1 MRTIALV
8 ALIAVAAVTA
18 SVQPRHTFFTRST
31 APHGWQ
37 LGGAAPKNA
46 KVGFMV
52 ALKQR
57 NLEALEAL
65 FWAVSTPGS
74 SKYQDYQSTEAIL
87 DLVAPEHKHHDAVV
101 HWLRSAGHVDIRS
114 TRDSL
119 EVVTSV
125 EVAEKLFDTQF
136 RVFRKAAAK
145 PLVRAFGAMSLPR
158 AVSQYVDFVEGITSF
173 PIPHLSAKIKATKLP
188 GSGDTVAIVPQTLN
202 KIYQI
207 PAQTNNANP
216 QTSVGV
222 IEFQGQCYNP
232 ADSVNFSNDVAIAI
246 TPVTAAHTIGPNDPT
261 NPQIEAAL
269 DIEMVATVNPSATA
283 WFWLEDGQGW
293 LYQYVNHYFNTA
305 NVPQVVSISYGW
317 SESDQCDIDPDEC
330 QALGVDSQGYVTR
343 VNAEFQKIALQGRTI
358 LVASGDSGANGRT
371 DPDCT
376 LPYLKPDY
384 PAASPFIT
392 AVGATQLNNAQT
404 SLTNPPPV
412 CTGQGYACASGGTEV
427 AVSYDVANFASGGG
441 FANYAPMPD
450 YQKTAVA
457 NYMKSGVKL
466 PPAGYYNTTGRG
478 YPDVA
483 AIGNAV
489 LIDQGGVEPVGGTSA
504 SAPEWAGVI
513 SILNQAALKK
523 TGKPLGFL
531 NPWIYQMAAAC
542 TNCFHDIT
550 SGDNICTEDGC
561 SPGCQGFYCAKGW
574 DPVTGW
580 GSPNVQNIIAY
591 INAHL

>member
-1 MRTIALV
+1 
-8 ALIAVAAVTA
+8 VTA
-18 SVQPRHTFFTRST
+18 SVQPRHTFFTRTT

-37 LGGAAPKNA
+37 LGGAAPRDA

-74 SKYQDYQSTEAIL
+74 TQYQNYQTTEQIL

-125 EVAEKLFDTQF
+125 AVAEKLFATQF
-136 RVFRKAAAK
+136 RVFRKSQAK

-158 AVSQYVDFVEGITSF
+158 AVAQYIDFVEGISSF
-173 PIPHLSAKIKATKLP
+173 PVPHLTAKISATKL
-188 GSGDTVAIVPQTLN
+188 GGGDTPAIVPQTLA

-207 PAQTNNANP
+207 PAQTNNAHTE
-216 QTSVGV
+216 TSVGV
-222 IEFQGQCYNP
+222 IEFQGQSYSP
-232 ADSVNFSNDVAIAI
+232 QDSVNFANDVAIAV
-246 TPVTAAHTIGPNDPT
+246 TPVTTAHTIGPNDPT

-317 SESDQCDIDPDEC
+317 SEADQCDIDSDEC
-330 QALGVDSQGYVTR
+330 QALGVDSHGYVTR

-358 LVASGDSGANGRT
+358 FVSSGDSGANGRT

-384 PAASPFIT
+384 PGASPYIT
-392 AVGATQLNNAQT
+392 SVGATQLNNPVA
-404 SLTNPPPV
+404 SLPNPPPV
-412 CTGQGYACASGGTEV
+412 CVGQGYACASGGTEV
-427 AVSYDVANFASGGG
+427 AVSFDVANFASGGG
-441 FANYAPMPD
+441 FSNVAPTPD

-457 NYMKSGVKL
+457 AYLKSGVAL
-466 PPAGYYNTTGRG
+466 PPAGYFNTTGRG

-483 AIGNAV
+483 ALGNAI
-489 LIDQGGVEPVGGTSA
+489 LIDQGGVQPVGGTSA
-504 SAPEWAGVI
+504 SSPEWAAVA
-513 SILNQAALKK
+513 SILNQYAIKK

-531 NPWIYQMAAAC
+531 NPFLYQAAAAC
-542 TNCFHDIT
+542 PQCFHDIT
-550 SGDNICTEDGC
+550 VGDNICTEDGC
-561 SPGCQGFYCAKGW
+561 SPGCQGFKCTKGW
-574 DPVTGW
+574 DPVTGV
-580 GSPNVQNIIAY
+580 GSPNVQNLINY
-591 INAHL
+591 INTNL

>member
-18 SVQPRHTFFTRST
+18 SVQPRHTFFTRTT

-37 LGGAAPKNA
+37 LGAAAPKNA

-74 SKYQDYQSTEAIL
+74 SQYQEYQTADQIL

-114 TRDSL
+114 TRDNL

-125 EVAEKLFDTQF
+125 EVAEKLFETQF
-136 RVFRKAAAK
+136 RVFRHADKK

-158 AVSQYVDFVEGITSF
+158 SVSQYVDFVEGITSF
-173 PIPHLSAKIKATKLP
+173 PVPHLSAKIKATKLP
-188 GSGDTVAIVPQTLN
+188 GAGDTVAIVPQTLA

-222 IEFQGQCYNP
+222 IEFQGQCYSP
-232 ADSVNFSNDVAIAI
+232 QDSVNFSNDVAIPV

-330 QALGVDSQGYVTR
+330 QALGVDSYGYVTR

-371 DPDCT
+371 DPDCS

-384 PAASPFIT
+384 PAASPYIT

-404 SLTNPPPV
+404 SLPNPPPV
-412 CTGQGYACASGGTEV
+412 CVGQGYACASGGQEV
-427 AVSYDVANFASGGG
+427 AVSYAVANFASGGG

-457 NYMKSGVKL
+457 NYMKSGVQL

-489 LIDQGGVEPVGGTSA
+489 LIDQGGVQPVGGTSA
-504 SAPEWAGVI
+504 SAPEWAGVV
-513 SILNQAALKK
+513 SILNQYSLKK
-523 TGKPLGFL
+523 NGKTLGFL
-531 NPWIYQMAAAC
+531 NPWIYQLATAC

-550 SGDNICTEDGC
+550 VGDNICTEDGC
-561 SPGCQGFYCAKGW
+561 SPGCQGFYAAKGW

-591 INAHL
+591 INSH